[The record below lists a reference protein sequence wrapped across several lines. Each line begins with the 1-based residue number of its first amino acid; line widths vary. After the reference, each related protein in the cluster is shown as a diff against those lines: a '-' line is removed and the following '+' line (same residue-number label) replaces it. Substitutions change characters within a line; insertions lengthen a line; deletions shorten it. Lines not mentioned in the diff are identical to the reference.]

1 MNHEIEAKIKVEAL
15 EPVAG
20 RLQELGAQFLHTMQQ
35 ADTYFMDT
43 HKLLHKN
50 DCGLRIR
57 RQSIDAKE
65 SAYLTFKGA
74 REKTKYKSRP
84 EHETGVSDPN
94 AAENILQGLGYQKR
108 LKVEKKRS
116 VWRLDN
122 CEVCLDE
129 LPDLGC
135 FVEVE
140 GPDEEV
146 ISNVLAKLSLQDKR
160 HIPHSYASMVAQTL
174 KKTENECFFQ

>member
-1 MNHEIEAKIKVEAL
+1 MTCEIEAKIKVEAL

-20 RLQELGAQFLHTMQQ
+20 RLQELGAQFLHTIQQ

-57 RQSIDAKE
+57 RQSIDGKE

-74 REKTKYKSRP
+74 REKTKYKSRT
-84 EHETGVSDPN
+84 EHETGISDPN
-94 AAENILQGLGYQKR
+94 AAENILEGLGYHKR
-108 LKVEKKRS
+108 LTVEKKRS

-122 CEVCLDE
+122 CEVCLDQ

-140 GPDEEV
+140 GPDEET
-146 ISNVLAKLSLQDKR
+146 ISSVLAKLNLQDQP
-160 HIPHSYASMVAQTL
+160 HISKGYASMTAQKL
-174 KKTENECFFQ
+174 KQTETDCI